1 MTKREKESL
10 IVTFYI
16 TPSNDLDGLVPKV
29 TQNSSLNIQVE
40 PKQIPSIRK
49 GKQEKVTVTVNVLQ
63 IPYSLPSIEFSYRY
77 L

>member
-10 IVTFYI
+10 IITFYI
-16 TPSNDLDGLVPKV
+16 TPSNDLNGLVPKV

-49 GKQEKVTVTVNVLQ
+49 GKQ
-63 IPYSLPSIEFSYRY
+63 
-77 L
+77 